1 MILKK
6 KALCDIFVSHKVFLL
21 EIGEFMSKINLNGQW
36 QGICYTESGAE
47 DFSFNG
53 AVPGCVH
60 TDLMG
65 VKIPMDI
72 YYRDNADACQW
83 IENRDFKYT
92 KTFNIS
98 EVPQKA
104 DLVFEGLDVY
114 ADVYVNGTLI
124 ASTDDMFIEYRFDI
138 AKLLK
143 TGENTVSVYFHSPI
157 KMVEGLEKRD
167 GAFTVERM
175 HTRRVQCTYG
185 WDWVA
190 RLVTCGIWRDVYI
203 DCNADFAVKDVYVYT
218 ESIDGDFAQI
228 VVEAEFENYQ
238 NGGFAE
244 MQITAPDG
252 EVIYKHRWFR
262 KEDFLKQYMDIK
274 NPKLWYPTGYGEQP
288 LYTLKVCDREYK
300 FGIRTVRI
308 LEAPDEVGSDYYN
321 LCLKIKDTVSG
332 KIYDRNEEFSG
343 FLLLVNNTPI
353 MCKGANWVPTEPF
366 PSAEEDE
373 KITKFLSLA
382 KESGLNMLRVWGG
395 GIFEK
400 QHFYNECDRL
410 GILVTQDF
418 LMACG
423 HYPEEKAEFIEHLRK
438 EAKHAALMLRNHPC
452 LMWWSGDNENAIH
465 GYDEAEDYHGRT
477 AIHQGI
483 MPMLKQYD
491 PRRRFL
497 LSSPCGGEPYAS
509 KTSGT
514 THNTQYLG
522 EAIFPYIAES
532 DMVDYKEYFSQYLA
546 RFIAEEPTMGAINY
560 SSLKRFMSDDD
571 IYNSLDMWEYHT
583 KSNPG
588 LPTPLFD
595 ILINFTT
602 KVLGDFKDG
611 YDRFFKLKYVQY
623 EWIRISMENIRRN
636 RGFCNGIV
644 YWMWNDC
651 WPAST
656 GWSFV
661 DYYCLPKA
669 SFYSFKRCAGNLLI
683 SIDKQESY
691 EIYLCND
698 SLEDKNVKLTLGYIA
713 DGSYKKLKEVDAFI
727 KSASSSKVYELE
739 VAEVPEDAILIC
751 DAKSGNESDRAFYK
765 KGNLPVIPC
774 DNVKVINRD
783 ENSITISA
791 EKYVHAVELEGEYIF
806 EDNYFSVLPC
816 EERTISF
823 IKTEDAKE
831 DGIKVVGY
839 TL

>member
-1 MILKK
+1 MKK
-6 KALCDIFVSHKVFLL
+6 ID
-21 EIGEFMSKINLNGQW
+21 LNGQW
-36 QGICYTESGAE
+36 SAICYAENGKE

-65 VKIPMDI
+65 IKIPKDL

-92 KTFNIS
+92 RTFDIS
-98 EVPQKA
+98 DIPQKA

-114 ADVYVNGTLI
+114 ADVYVNDVLI
-124 ASTDDMFIEYRFDI
+124 ASTDNMFIEHRFDI
-138 AKLLK
+138 ANRLK
-143 TGENTVSVYFHSPI
+143 KGENKVSVYFHSPI
-157 KMVEGLEKRD
+157 KKVEGLEKRN

-190 RLVTCGIWRDVYI
+190 RFVTCGIWRDVHI
-203 DCNADFAVKDVYVYT
+203 DCNTDFCVKDVYVYT
-218 ESIDGDFAQI
+218 ESIDGNFAQI

-244 MQITAPDG
+244 MQIISPDG
-252 EVIYKHRWFR
+252 EEVYKHRWFR
-262 KEDFLKQYMDIK
+262 KEDFLKQYIDIK

-288 LYTLKVCDREYK
+288 LYTLKICDKEYK

-308 LEAPDEVGSDYYN
+308 LEEKDKVGSDYYN

-332 KIYDRNEEFSG
+332 EIYDRNEDFSG

-353 MCKGANWVPTEPF
+353 MCKGANWVPCEPF
-366 PSAEEDE
+366 PSAEEDQ
-373 KITKFLSLA
+373 KITTVLSLA
-382 KESGLNMLRVWGG
+382 KEAGLNMLRVWGG

-423 HYPEEKAEFIEHLRK
+423 HYPEEKAEFIEQLRK
-438 EAKHAALMLRNHPC
+438 EAKHAAIMLRNHPC
-452 LMWWSGDNENAIH
+452 LMWWSGDNENAIL
-465 GYDEAEDYHGRT
+465 GYDTAEDYHGRT

-497 LSSPCGGEPYAS
+497 PSSPCGGEPYAS

-522 EAIFPYIAES
+522 DAIFPYIAES

-560 SSLKRFMSDDD
+560 PSLKRFMSDDD
-571 IYNSLDMWEYHT
+571 IYNDLEMWEYHT

-588 LPTPLFD
+588 LPTPLFHT
-595 ILINFTT
+595 LIEFTT

-636 RGFCNGIV
+636 RGFCNGII

-669 SFYSFKRCAGNLLI
+669 SFYSFKRCAGDLLV
-683 SIDKQESY
+683 SIDKQENY
-691 EIYLCND
+691 QIHICND
-698 SLEDKNVKLTLGYIA
+698 SLTDKKVALDICYVLNGQTTSI
-713 DGSYKKLKEVDAFI
+713 KKLSVDI
-727 KSASSSKVYELE
+727 SAATSKMVTTLELNE
-739 VAEVPEDAILIC
+739 IPDGAILIC
-751 DAKSGNESDRAFYK
+751 DANGENEHDRAFYK
-765 KGNLPVIPC
+765 NGNLPIVPC
-774 DNVKVINRD
+774 DAVKIISRD
-783 ENSITISA
+783 ENSITLKADSYI
-791 EKYVHAVELEGEYIF
+791 HAVELEGEYIF
-806 EDNYFSVLPC
+806 DDNYFSLLPN
-816 EERTISF
+816 EQRTVNLRKAENAISDD
-823 IKTEDAKE
+823 IALT
-831 DGIKVVGY
+831 GY